1 MGPGMV
7 IHLPGLFA
15 EIESNVEKG
24 LKGWED
30 RLLISD
36 RAHLVMDY
44 HQVSRQK
51 TVHDQSSLLN
61 IRWSPMIVLNF
72 DSKYHI
78 QVESY

>member
-15 EIESNVEKG
+15 EIENNVQKG
-24 LKGWED
+24 LKNWED

-44 HQVSRQK
+44 HQVSLKRYAMIRSHSENRLSQ
-51 TVHDQSSLLN
+51 VVILN
-61 IRWSPMIVLNF
+61 C

-78 QVESY
+78 